1 LDKLKK
7 RIEELEKETM
17 RPNFWEDQEEA
28 KKISTELNSLKDDVR
43 LFEAFSEELSSLES
57 DVLEVEKMRNA
68 EEKEVFELD
77 VVERTDDL
85 ESRLRKEEIKI
96 FFSGKYDKNN
106 AIISIY
112 SGAGGQDAQDW
123 VSMLLNMYQKYAQ
136 KKKWDVV
143 ILHQHFGE
151 GSGTAGPVTKNVTLE
166 ISGRFAYG
174 YLKREA
180 GVHRLVRISPFSS
193 QKLRHTSFAYVEVM
207 PEIDKVSDVDI
218 LTDDLEV
225 DTFRSSGP
233 GGQNVNKRETAVRTK
248 HVPTGI
254 TVACQSERNQAKNK
268 EKAMKL
274 LVSKILEQLEK
285 QGKEE
290 IKDLKGAKVEI
301 EWGRQIRSYVQHPY
315 KLVKDHRTDMETSQ
329 VENVLE
335 GELDEF
341 VEAEVRNLK

>member
-1 LDKLKK
+1 MDKLKK

-233 GGQNVNKRETAVRTK
+233 GGQNVNKRETAVRIK